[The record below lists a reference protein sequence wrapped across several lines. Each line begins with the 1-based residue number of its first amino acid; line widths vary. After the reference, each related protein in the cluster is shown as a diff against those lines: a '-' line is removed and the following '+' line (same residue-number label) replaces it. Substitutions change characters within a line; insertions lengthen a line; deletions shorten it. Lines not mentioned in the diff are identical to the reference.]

1 MHPGAIKGAHDAT
14 GRGCSEARCR
24 TRATSAARNPEDP
37 GALAGCGQR
46 RQAERVMVRQHRQT
60 EIHYIKP
67 ASIPNYRACLPDIS
81 LQFKQ
86 SLPNTPKLQIHRE
99 SGPAVKRLLHA
110 AWGSAR
116 LRRSDFSSEFL
127 VTPMRATRLQL
138 RCNPDSRVGGAY
150 TSSPSNLQFGEADGD
165 APV

>member
-1 MHPGAIKGAHDAT
+1 MTQRGADVVKRDAGHGLRRPRAIRKIRAHWRAAGSD
-14 GRGCSEARCR
+14 GRPNESWSGKIGKRKS
-24 TRATSAARNPEDP
+24 TTSNQRAS
-37 GALAGCGQR
+37 Q
-46 RQAERVMVRQHRQT
+46 
-60 EIHYIKP
+60 
-67 ASIPNYRACLPDIS
+67 NYQACLPDIS

-99 SGPAVKRLLHA
+99 IGPAAKRLLPA
-110 AWGSAR
+110 TWGNAR
-116 LRRSDFSSEFL
+116 LQRSDFSSEFL
-127 VTPMRATRLQL
+127 VTSMRATRLQL